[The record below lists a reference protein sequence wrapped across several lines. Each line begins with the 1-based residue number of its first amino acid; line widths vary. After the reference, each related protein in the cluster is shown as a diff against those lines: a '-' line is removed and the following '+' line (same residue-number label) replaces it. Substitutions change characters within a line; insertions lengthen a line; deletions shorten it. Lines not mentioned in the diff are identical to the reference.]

1 MIRLTVLQ
9 AYNIL
14 MIQEYLKN
22 IVMNMTGI
30 PISHMKFC
38 KEVTKQ
44 TVQLYGGIVTNYVYD
59 KSGNQTR
66 ENADT
71 EGNKKLYRY
80 DPFNRLVSVEKKTGN
95 ADYVTMQKNYY
106 NGDDAR
112 VYSCTGNTETDY
124 FYQQGKLSYTVNE
137 ADNSISRYLYGGNN
151 GVIVREESS
160 NCCFYTKDI
169 KGSTMSLLS
178 ETGEPLVTYDY
189 DDYGITK
196 RKTAAANTS
205 GIGIDNEIC
214 YSGGVYDI
222 ETSLYYPNARYY
234 SPYRGVFLTQDSY
247 RGTLDDEI
255 TWNLYAYCA
264 NNPVNYVDPSGH
276 AAYEMIYESSDV
288 LMKVLQ
294 YLGIA
299 GFAISI
305 KDELKECGTMII
317 DFVKDGAN
325 ACKDAIV
332 DYYSKFDGVV
342 FSKPTEPTFP
352 VLQQEQSIAKPQAGP
367 GPEPTPPKK
376 NNMSKK
382 PDKANK
388 LQKRGE
394 RRKAPKV
401 VKRVDK
407 GKNGGK
413 DHVHFK
419 NGTAMNNYGTIHD
432 KHKGIPK
439 ITEKIR
445 KWLEG
450 HNWEWKI
457 KQ

>member
-1 MIRLTVLQ
+1 
-9 AYNIL
+9 
-14 MIQEYLKN
+14 
-22 IVMNMTGI
+22 MNMTGI

-419 NGTAMNNYGTIHD
+419 NGTAMNNDGTIYD